1 MGELTMTIR
10 PAQAQDT
17 PGAVR
22 LMSQLE
28 AFAHGEAGRGMEGR
42 FKYMLTLTHFNVS
55 VAEEDDQV
63 IGLIT
68 ASLRPTL
75 WHAGPVV
82 LIDELVVDQTAR
94 GQGVGKALIDSIV
107 EWAKKRGASEIE
119 VSTEKDNEAA
129 QSFYRGH
136 GFKHESVLMEME
148 FHR

>member
-1 MGELTMTIR
+1 MM
-10 PAQAQDT
+10 
-17 PGAVR
+17 
-22 LMSQLE
+22 QLE
-28 AFAHGEAGRGMEGR
+28 AFAHGKVGRGVEGR

-63 IGLIT
+63 IGMIT

-94 GQGVGKALIDSIV
+94 GKGVGKALIEAIV

-129 QSFYRGH
+129 QAFYQSH
-136 GFKHESVLMEME
+136 GFKHESVLLEME